1 MMENSRKKFKDVIRM
16 LESSGGKNTKHK
28 TIQSGLHEGDTA
40 GGDYGI
46 MPNTMDEMLTR
57 NPIPY
62 SPKYIKKLKVLEPD
76 QKKQLIEENPQFQ
89 ELMADRVYDKIKD
102 TVGEDELKQA
112 AAWTYGHNRP
122 AKDPFYTSG
131 KYLDTDYVKKYKKLA
146 PQFEEPNR
154 DVADMNIE
162 QDPKIDKNNSL
173 SDLFNQLMRLKGEDN
188 E

>member
-1 MMENSRKKFKDVIRM
+1 MDKGRKKFKDVIRM

-46 MPNTMDEMLTR
+46 MPNTMDEMLNR
-57 NPIPY
+57 NPIPF
-62 SPKYIKKLKVLEPD
+62 SPKHVKKLKALEPD
-76 QKKQLIEENPQFQ
+76 QKKQLIEQDSSFQ

-102 TVGEDELKQA
+102 TVGDDELKQA

-131 KYLDTDYVKKYKKLA
+131 KYLDTDYVKKYKKFA
-146 PQFEEPNR
+146 PDFEEPER
-154 DVADMNIE
+154 QVSDLPVKE
-162 QDPKIDKNNSL
+162 EVKSSKL
-173 SDLFNQLMRLKGEDN
+173 VDLFNQLKRLNGEDN